1 MLPCAAFPGQ
11 RLAKD
16 GHPGCDLRSSD
27 SHCEEPV
34 EECAVA
40 LEGLAEVFG
49 VYALTAGPLFFKL
62 LALGCELLGDS
73 LDDVGHEAVRLLD
86 GLARLI
92 DEGGLNLVPA
102 RAEVVE
108 FVVGKEG
115 TRLYW
120 PAGGGLH

>member
-1 MLPCAAFPGQ
+1 MLIYKNANRSALNENRSGNWCMLPCAAFPGQ

-27 SHCEEPV
+27 SHCKEPV

-73 LDDVGHEAVRLLD
+73 LDDVGHEAVRL
-86 GLARLI
+86 
-92 DEGGLNLVPA
+92 
-102 RAEVVE
+102 
-108 FVVGKEG
+108 
-115 TRLYW
+115 
-120 PAGGGLH
+120 